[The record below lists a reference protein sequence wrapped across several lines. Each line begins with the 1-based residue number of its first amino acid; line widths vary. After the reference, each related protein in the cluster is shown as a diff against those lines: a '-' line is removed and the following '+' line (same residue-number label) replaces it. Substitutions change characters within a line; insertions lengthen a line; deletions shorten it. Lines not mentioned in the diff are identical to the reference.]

1 MNAKGAC
8 LALKSFNWDGEALQR
23 RSPKRSKA
31 GHRDRP
37 CCQITPTLL
46 RQDRDQ
52 DDDGQ
57 WDAEQ
62 Q

>member
-1 MNAKGAC
+1 MPPGLVSRAA
-8 LALKSFNWDGEALQR
+8 FVD
-23 RSPKRSKA
+23 
-31 GHRDRP
+31 DRGR
-37 CCQITPTLL
+37 CYVTPL